1 MSVFKNTGRLLKLSG
16 FQPRSLIRNL
26 RRLPSYLRGY
36 QELKQQARQSQETFE
51 FGTLFPIL
59 DERSKPAGSANGHY
73 FHQDLLVA
81 QKIFRANPERHV
93 DVGSRVDGFVA
104 HLATFRTVE
113 VIDVRPMTS
122 TTENIRFLCADM
134 MQTLPSELMACTDSL
149 SCLHAIEHF
158 GLGRYGD
165 PLNYEGHLRG
175 IANLRQM
182 LKPGGTLY
190 LSTPISCRQRIEF
203 NAHRVFRLPYLMN
216 LLTGTFDL
224 KSFSFVD
231 DHGQLRCDQ
240 DPGTSEGRDTF
251 GLTYGCGIFELTAK
265 AHSAVRAA

>member
-1 MSVFKNTGRLLKLSG
+1 
-16 FQPRSLIRNL
+16 
-26 RRLPSYLRGY
+26 
-36 QELKQQARQSQETFE
+36 
-51 FGTLFPIL
+51 
-59 DERSKPAGSANGHY
+59 
-73 FHQDLLVA
+73 
-81 QKIFRANPERHV
+81 
-93 DVGSRVDGFVA
+93 
-104 HLATFRTVE
+104 
-113 VIDVRPMTS
+113 
-122 TTENIRFLCADM
+122 
-134 MQTLPSELMACTDSL
+134 
-149 SCLHAIEHF
+149 
-158 GLGRYGD
+158 
-165 PLNYEGHLRG
+165 
-175 IANLRQM
+175 M